1 MHPNPVFRQAP
12 SQESLAFTRAEGF
25 GTLAVAV
32 EGEVLLSHIPF
43 VVAEDGASAR
53 LHLVRSN
60 PIARAGQALRPAAH
74 STPETGA
81 QAAGGPAGLSAK
93 IAVLGPQG
101 YVSPD
106 WYGAADQVPT
116 WNYVAVHLEGRLVP
130 LAPDQIRSVVDEMS
144 AFFETQVPGK
154 TPWTTDKMS
163 PRTLEKLLIQIV
175 PFRFDITAVQG
186 TWKLGQNK
194 TETARKGAAQ
204 ALAGSGIGRET
215 EALAKLMQSL
225 P

>member
-1 MHPNPVFRQAP
+1 MHPNHVSRQAP
-12 SQESLAFTRAEGF
+12 SQESLAFARAEGF

-60 PIARAGQALRPAAH
+60 PIARAGQAL
-74 STPETGA
+74 
-81 QAAGGPAGLSAK
+81 GPAGLSAK

-163 PRTLEKLLIQIV
+163 ARTLEKLLIQIV

-215 EALAKLMQSL
+215 EALARLMQSL